1 MGMQR
6 SEMSSNISQRLRD
19 EIENEIL
26 TGQRTPGERL
36 DEVALA
42 NRFGVS
48 RTPIREA
55 LLQLSAAGL
64 IEVRPRRGAIVAS
77 VGAERLLEMFEVMAE
92 LEGLAGRL
100 AARRH
105 TDADMKAIMEAHAA
119 CRKAAAAGD
128 SDAYYYE
135 NEHFHYAIY
144 HASHSTFLI
153 EQCTALHRRLKPYR
167 RLQLRVRN
175 RVAKSFAEH
184 EAFVAALMA
193 GDADQA
199 SDALRSHVAI
209 QGERF
214 SDFIASLAQARSHT
228 SHAASTERRT

>member
-1 MGMQR
+1 
-6 SEMSSNISQRLRD
+6 MSSNISQRLRD

-26 TGQRTPGERL
+26 TGQLAPGHRL

-64 IEVRPRRGAIVAS
+64 IEVRPRRGATVAS
-77 VGAERLLEMFEVMAE
+77 VGAERLIEMFEVMAE
-92 LEGLAGRL
+92 LEGLAARL
-100 AARRH
+100 ATRRH
-105 TDADMKAIMEAHAA
+105 TDADIKAIMDAHEA
-119 CRKAAAAGD
+119 CRQAASAGD

-135 NEHFHYAIY
+135 NERFHYAIY
-144 HASHSTFLI
+144 HASHSQFLI
-153 EQCTALHRRLKPYR
+153 EQCSTLHRRLKPYR

-175 RVAKSFAEH
+175 RVARSFAEH
-184 EAFVAALMA
+184 EQFVTALLA
-193 GDADQA
+193 GDGERA
-199 SDALRSHVAI
+199 SRALHDHVAI

-214 SDFIASLAQARSHT
+214 GDFIASLSHARSVDAR
-228 SHAASTERRT
+228 SAS

>member
-1 MGMQR
+1 V
-6 SEMSSNISQRLRD
+6 SSSTSNIRQRLRD
-19 EIENEIL
+19 EIENQIL
-26 TGQRTPGERL
+26 TGQWEPGDRL

-55 LLQLSAAGL
+55 LLQLSATGL
-64 IEVRPRRGAIVAS
+64 IEVRPRRGAVVAS
-77 VGAERLLEMFEVMAE
+77 VGAERLIEMFEVMAE

-105 TDADMKAIMEAHAA
+105 TEADMKAILETHEA
-119 CRKAAAAGD
+119 CRRAAKAGD

-135 NEHFHYAIY
+135 NERFHYAIY
-144 HASHSTFLI
+144 HASHSQFLF
-153 EQCTALHRRLKPYR
+153 EQCSALHRRLKPYR

-175 RVAKSFAEH
+175 RVPKSFAEH
-184 EAFVAALMA
+184 EQVVAALLD
-193 GDADQA
+193 GSEDAA
-199 SDALRSHVAI
+199 RHALHDHVAI

-214 SDFIASLAQARSHT
+214 SDFVASLSGTRPKT
-228 SHAASTERRT
+228 PTASSRQHSSN

>member
-1 MGMQR
+1 MQR
-6 SEMSSNISQRLRD
+6 AGMSGNISQRLRD
-19 EIENEIL
+19 QIENEIL
-26 TGQRTPGERL
+26 TGQLAPGSRL

-64 IEVRPRRGAIVAS
+64 IEMRPRRGAIVAS
-77 VGAERLLEMFEVMAE
+77 VGAEQLIEMFEVMAE

-105 TDADMKAIMEAHAA
+105 TDADIQAIMEAHEA
-119 CRKAAAAGD
+119 CRQAAGADD

-135 NEHFHYAIY
+135 NERFHYAIY
-144 HASHSTFLI
+144 YASHNQFLI
-153 EQCTALHRRLKPYR
+153 DQCSTLHRRLKPYR

-175 RVAKSFAEH
+175 RVARSFAEH
-184 EAFVAALMA
+184 EQFMSALMI
-193 GDADQA
+193 GDGEKA
-199 SDALRSHVAI
+199 SRALRDHVAI

-214 SDFIASLAQARSHT
+214 SDFIASLSQSRQLESRAGA
-228 SHAASTERRT
+228 

>member
-1 MGMQR
+1 
-6 SEMSSNISQRLRD
+6 MSSNISQRLRD

-26 TGQRTPGERL
+26 TGLWAPGDRL

-42 NRFGVS
+42 SRFGVS

-64 IEVRPRRGAIVAS
+64 IEVRPRRGAIVAT
-77 VGAERLLEMFEVMAE
+77 VGAERLIEMFEVMAE

-100 AARRH
+100 ATRRH
-105 TDADMKAIMEAHAA
+105 TDADMKVIMDAHEA
-119 CRKAAAAGD
+119 CRQAAGAGD

-135 NEHFHYAIY
+135 NERFHYAIY
-144 HASHSTFLI
+144 HASHSQFLI

-184 EAFVAALMA
+184 EQVVAALMA
-193 GDADQA
+193 GNEERA
-199 SDALRSHVAI
+199 SHALHDHVAI

-214 SDFIASLAQARSHT
+214 SDFIASLSNARPFD
-228 SHAASTERRT
+228 ARTGS

>member
-1 MGMQR
+1 
-6 SEMSSNISQRLRD
+6 MSGNISQRLRD
-19 EIENEIL
+19 QIENEIL
-26 TGQRTPGERL
+26 TGQLAPGSRL

-64 IEVRPRRGAIVAS
+64 IEMRPRRGAIVAS
-77 VGAERLLEMFEVMAE
+77 VGAEQLIEMFEVMAE

-105 TDADMKAIMEAHAA
+105 TDADIQAIMEAHEA
-119 CRKAAAAGD
+119 CRQAAGADD

-135 NEHFHYAIY
+135 NERFHYAIY
-144 HASHSTFLI
+144 HASHNQFLI
-153 EQCTALHRRLKPYR
+153 DQCSTLHRRLKPYR

-175 RVAKSFAEH
+175 RVARSFAEH
-184 EAFVAALMA
+184 EQFMSALMI
-193 GDADQA
+193 GDGEKA
-199 SDALRSHVAI
+199 SRALRDHVAI

-214 SDFIASLAQARSHT
+214 SDFIASLSQSRQLESRAGA
-228 SHAASTERRT
+228 

>member
-1 MGMQR
+1 
-6 SEMSSNISQRLRD
+6 MSSNISQRLRD

-26 TGQRTPGERL
+26 TGQLVPGHRL

-64 IEVRPRRGAIVAS
+64 IEMRPRRGALVAS
-77 VGAERLLEMFEVMAE
+77 VGTERLIEMFEVMAE
-92 LEGLAGRL
+92 LEELAGRL
-100 AARRH
+100 ATRRH
-105 TDADMKAIMEAHAA
+105 TDADTKAILEAHEA
-119 CRKAAAAGD
+119 CRQAAGAGD

-135 NEHFHYAIY
+135 NERFHYAIY
-144 HASHSTFLI
+144 HASHSQFLF
-153 EQCTALHRRLKPYR
+153 EQCSALHRRLKPYR

-175 RVAKSFAEH
+175 RVARSFAEH
-184 EAFVAALMA
+184 EQVVAALLA
-193 GDADQA
+193 GDGEKA
-199 SDALRSHVAI
+199 SAALRDHVAI

-214 SDFIASLAQARSHT
+214 SDFVASIAQSRGTSARTGS
-228 SHAASTERRT
+228 

>member
-1 MGMQR
+1 MQR
-6 SEMSSNISQRLRD
+6 AIDVSSNISQRLRD

-26 TGQRTPGERL
+26 TGLFPPGHRL
-36 DEVALA
+36 DEMALA

-64 IEVRPRRGAIVAS
+64 IEVRPRRGAAVAS
-77 VGAERLLEMFEVMAE
+77 VGAERLIEMFEVMAE
-92 LEGLAGRL
+92 IEGLAGRL

-105 TDADMKAIMEAHAA
+105 TDADMNAIMETHDA
-119 CRKAAAAGD
+119 CRRAAGAGD

-135 NEHFHYAIY
+135 NERFHYAIY
-144 HASHSTFLI
+144 HASHSQFLI

-175 RVAKSFAEH
+175 RVARSFAEH
-184 EAFVAALMA
+184 EQVVAALMA
-193 GDADQA
+193 GNEEAA
-199 SDALRSHVAI
+199 GRALHDHVAI

-214 SDFIASLAQARSHT
+214 GDFIASLSQARSIDART
-228 SHAASTERRT
+228 AS

>member
-1 MGMQR
+1 M
-6 SEMSSNISQRLRD
+6 SSSNISQRLRD

-26 TGQRTPGERL
+26 TGHLAPGDRL

-42 NRFGVS
+42 SRFGVS

-64 IEVRPRRGAIVAS
+64 IEVRPRRGAMVAS
-77 VGAERLLEMFEVMAE
+77 IGAERLIEMFEVMAE

-100 AARRH
+100 ATRRH
-105 TDADMKAIMEAHAA
+105 TDADMKAILETHEA
-119 CRKAAAAGD
+119 CRRAAGAGD

-135 NEHFHYAIY
+135 NERFHYAIY
-144 HASHSTFLI
+144 HASHSQFLF
-153 EQCTALHRRLKPYR
+153 EQCSALHRRLKPYR

-184 EAFVAALMA
+184 ELVVAALVA
-193 GDADQA
+193 GHEESA
-199 SDALRSHVAI
+199 SRALHDHVAI

-214 SDFIASLAQARSHT
+214 SDFIASLSHARSPDVR
-228 SHAASTERRT
+228 ERALAKS

>member
-1 MGMQR
+1 
-6 SEMSSNISQRLRD
+6 MSSNISQTLRD

-26 TGQRTPGERL
+26 TGQWQPGDRL

-42 NRFGVS
+42 NRYGVS

-64 IEVRPRRGAIVAS
+64 IEVRPRRGAVVAS
-77 VGAERLLEMFEVMAE
+77 VGPERLIEMFDVMAE

-105 TDADMKAIMEAHAA
+105 TDADMKAIQESHEA
-119 CRKAAAAGD
+119 CRQAANAGD
-128 SDAYYYE
+128 SDTYYYE
-135 NEHFHYAIY
+135 NERFHYAIY
-144 HASHSTFLI
+144 HASHSQFLL
-153 EQCTALHRRLKPYR
+153 EQCSALHRRLKPYR

-175 RVAKSFAEH
+175 RVARSFAEH
-184 EAFVAALMA
+184 ELVVAALLA
-193 GDADQA
+193 GNEEAAGRAVHD
-199 SDALRSHVAI
+199 HVAI

-214 SDFIASLAQARSHT
+214 SDFIASFSDTRPKDPIAGARRQRPDKT
-228 SHAASTERRT
+228 G